1 MAGSRTLKL
10 SILADVDDLNKKL
23 KSATG
28 DVDSFGDRLGKAGK
42 AIGVALAAAAAAA
55 GAMAIKIGVDAVKA
69 ASNLAETQSKVGVIF
84 GESADAINKFAAT
97 AATKLGQSKQ
107 QAMDAAA
114 TFATFGKSANLAG
127 DDLVKFAT
135 DLTSLSADL
144 ASFYNTSPEEA
155 ITAIG
160 AALRGE
166 SEPIRKYGVLLNDA
180 TLKQEA
186 LNLGIYNGTGALTSQ
201 QKVLAAQQA
210 ILKQT
215 ADAQGDFERTSSGLA
230 NQQRILNAQFEN
242 IKTTIGTAFL
252 PIVLELVSAFNRN
265 VLPAIV
271 KVGDAIGAGGL
282 TGYIQNIKD
291 LIRNLFI
298 PILEGM
304 KSAWDK
310 ISEAL
315 SRNGESFQKLATFIK
330 DVVAPVIGTTLKY
343 ALEIVGT
350 VFGRIIDIIGG
361 AIDKISAFVESVKN
375 MVNAVISA
383 YNRLPTRDIALV
395 GAGGGGFA
403 GGAMGAPG
411 AISGGGVGG
420 GIFGGGGGA
429 GGIGGTGGGLGGA
442 GGSGKAAASTAEAA
456 KSLTDLVGKLTNLNE
471 NIGETLFQ
479 VETGGIS
486 KKAGA
491 AKLAEYQAQIAVL
504 ERQAT
509 AVGALSTP
517 MGITD
522 AASRSGQ
529 AYAAGLTVNFNGIVG
544 DPEGTVRLLSEVVT
558 DSAARGGAGTVFSF
572 SKDR

>member
-509 AVGALSTP
+509 AVGALNTP